1 MQGQALIASIT
12 RDSLR
17 SSGLGRGDMAPAPA
31 AFLPKEHGSWSLVL
45 EPLALGLLVAPSI
58 PGGALATAAFAGFL
72 ARRPLKTAFAT
83 EFSERRCAAR
93 QTVVMLSALAV
104 AGMFETVV
112 TGGWLPLWPL
122 LFAAPLGGLFA
133 YFDAQGDSRAAAAEL
148 SGSAA
153 FALLPAALA
162 SLAGWSVP
170 AALGLAALALARSI
184 PTILT
189 VRSCLRLRKGQPV
202 RMVVPALA
210 ALAATGAIFLLATGH
225 QVPALAAAGPVLL
238 LGRSLWF
245 ASSFRPDWSAR
256 SIGIAELALG
266 LVYIA
271 LVAVAYLEPL
281 SLFFGPTP

>member
-1 MQGQALIASIT
+1 
-12 RDSLR
+12 
-17 SSGLGRGDMAPAPA
+17 MAPAPA

-72 ARRPLKTAFAT
+72 ARRPLKAAFAP

-104 AGMFETVV
+104 AGLFETVV

-122 LFAAPLGGLFA
+122 LLAAPLGGLFA

-162 SLAGWSVP
+162 TLAGWPVF
-170 AALGLAALALARSI
+170 AALALAALTLTRSI

-189 VRSCLRLRKGQPV
+189 IRSCLRLRKGQPV
-202 RMVVPALA
+202 NLIVPGLA
-210 ALAATGAIFLLATGH
+210 ALIACGAIFLLAAGGH
-225 QVPALAAAGPVLL
+225 VPALATAGAVLL
-238 LGRSLWF
+238 LARSLWF
-245 ASSFRPDWSAR
+245 ASPFRPDWSAR
-256 SIGIAELALG
+256 SIGLAELVLG
-266 LVYIA
+266 LIYLT
-271 LVAVAYLEPL
+271 LVAVAYHSQLPQT
-281 SLFFGPTP
+281 FGPTP